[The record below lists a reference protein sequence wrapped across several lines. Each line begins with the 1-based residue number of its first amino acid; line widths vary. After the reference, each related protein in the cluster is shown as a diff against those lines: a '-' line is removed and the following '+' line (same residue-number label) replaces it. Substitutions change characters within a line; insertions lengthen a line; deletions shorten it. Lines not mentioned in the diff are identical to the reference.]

1 MENEFFKNEDLED
14 LFAQLG
20 DSMDEVVLEND
31 PEIQAAK
38 RRYEEIIKKHKK

>member
-14 LFAQLG
+14 LFAELENT
-20 DSMDEVVLEND
+20 MEEEVLESD
-31 PEIQAAK
+31 PEIQAAR